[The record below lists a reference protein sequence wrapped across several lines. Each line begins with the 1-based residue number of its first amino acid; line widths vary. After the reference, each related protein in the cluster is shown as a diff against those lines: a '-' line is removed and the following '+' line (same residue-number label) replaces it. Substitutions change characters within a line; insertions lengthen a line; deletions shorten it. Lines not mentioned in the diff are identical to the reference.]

1 MITKIYLTFLQ
12 WREQCHR
19 ASYARLRADYA
30 SEMRR
35 VQTKIFDAERE
46 IGAIK
51 TKIANKKIKIA
62 KMKLQKL

>member
-19 ASYARLRADYA
+19 ASYTRLIADYA

-35 VQTKIFDAERE
+35 VQAKIFDTERE
-46 IGAIK
+46 IGVIK
-51 TKIANKKIKIA
+51 TKIANKKIKID
-62 KMKLQKL
+62 KMRLRNL

>member
-19 ASYARLRADYA
+19 ASYTRLLADYA

-35 VQTKIFDAERE
+35 VQTKIFDTERE
-46 IGAIK
+46 IGLIK
-51 TKIANKKIKIA
+51 TKIANKKIKIV
-62 KMKLQKL
+62 KMRLQKL